1 MPAPFS
7 PPRVLSPAANLLSTP
22 IDSLLP
28 HTMSRKG
35 DARIMTIC
43 KQKGIHAN
51 KSIHELHLK
60 TTQYTTIE
68 LGIHSPEFNSERTLS
83 ESVAAAIIKS

>member
-7 PPRVLSPAANLLSTP
+7 PPRALSPAANLLSTP
-22 IDSLLP
+22 IYSFLP

-35 DARIMTIC
+35 DAQIMTIH

-51 KSIHELHLK
+51 KSIQTLHLK
-60 TTQYTTIE
+60 TTRYTNIQ
-68 LGIHSPEFNSERTLS
+68 LGINSPEFNSERTLS
-83 ESVAAAIIKS
+83 ESVAAAIINS